1 MRLLRLILVFGAC
14 LHLTGGHFGVLQ
26 VIAWSRM
33 IVDYSAAE
41 GLLTGARK
49 TFDGAHPCEMCAS
62 IAEAKKQ
69 ERENDSPAS
78 AVRDLGFKELQLPR
92 RIDLLPPRSIV
103 WSAPSFAD
111 PASARSRLSSGPE
124 APPPRSAV

>member
-1 MRLLRLILVFGAC
+1 M
-14 LHLTGGHFGVLQ
+14 LQ